1 MSKLNSL
8 PRNGK
13 QTISYRFD
21 GQNNLHNVDAEWF
34 HNNFVE
40 RLEYRES
47 DLEFEDG
54 HYEVK
59 ENHDLM
65 LDGFTHFRNG
75 RLIEAVTCRVVN

>member
-8 PRNGK
+8 PRDGEP
-13 QTISYRFD
+13 TISYKFD
-21 GQNNLHNVDAEWF
+21 GQSELHTADAEWF
-34 HNNFVE
+34 LENFVE
-40 RLEYRES
+40 RLEYREF

-75 RLIEAVTCRVVN
+75 RLIEAQTVRVIE